1 MTREEILATLQAHT
15 VKRPWSDASRMR
27 CKCGII
33 HIAEDATQL
42 YLQHRH
48 HLADEILKT
57 INGDTK

>member
-1 MTREEILATLQAHT
+1 MTIEEIRATLEAHT

-33 HIAEDATQL
+33 HIAENATQL

-48 HLADEILKT
+48 HLAEEILKT
-57 INGDTK
+57 VNGDTK